1 VNSLA
6 TYGNDEEQVEAL
18 KAWWNENGNSLL
30 TGIVL
35 VLVVFFGT
43 RQWQAMQ
50 AADSG
55 AASDLYQQ
63 IVDLAVENLTQS
75 VPAEAL
81 QAAEGVYVQLKTE
94 HEDSIYTRYAALAV
108 ARFRVEQGNLD
119 QAGAELQW
127 VLDNSADSFF
137 TKVDAELL
145 LTVRL
150 RLARIKLAQ
159 GQADATLALLR
170 AVEPGTFAAGYA
182 EVEGDALYALGQHD
196 AALAAY
202 QRALA
207 GAVSGNDALL
217 RLKMQDLGISPV
229 DTL

>member
-1 VNSLA
+1 MA

-63 IVDLAVENLTQS
+63 LADLAIDNLTQPVS
-75 VPAEAL
+75 AEAL
-81 QAAEGVYVQLKTE
+81 QAAEAVYAQLRTD
-94 HEDSIYTRYAALAV
+94 HEDSIYARYAALAV
-108 ARFRVEQGNLD
+108 ARFQVDQGNLD
-119 QAGAELQW
+119 QAAAELQW

-137 TKVDAELL
+137 TKVDPELL
-145 LTVRL
+145 LTARL
-150 RLARIKLAQ
+150 RLARVKLAQ
-159 GQADATLALLR
+159 DQADAALALLR

-182 EVEGDALYALGQHD
+182 EVEGDALYALGQRD

-207 GAVSGNDALL
+207 GAVNGNDALL

-229 DTL
+229 GTL

>member
-1 VNSLA
+1 MA

-63 IVDLAVENLTQS
+63 IADLAVDNLTQPVS
-75 VPAEAL
+75 AEAL
-81 QAAEGVYVQLKTE
+81 QAAQGVYAQLKSD
-94 HEDSIYTRYAALAV
+94 HEDSIYVRYAALAV
-108 ARFRVEQGNLD
+108 ARFQVEQGNYD
-119 QAGAELQW
+119 QAAAELQW

-137 TKVDAELL
+137 AKVDEELL

-150 RLARIKLAQ
+150 RLARVKLAQ
-159 GQADATLALLR
+159 GQADAALALLR

-182 EVEGDALYALGQHD
+182 EAEGDALYAQGQHD

-207 GAVSGNDALL
+207 GAVNGNDALL

-229 DTL
+229 GAL